1 MSYPPTELVPVISQD
16 LFERVDLLISGF
28 QRLHQEALMLHIY
41 IPIHTEKKKCEYEIF
56 YEGLKFKIYMHREGK
71 SPVSFYF
78 DGTLGMLCC
87 QDQIMTAKQQSQF
100 NTIILT
106 DIITAFKEKNFQK
119 EHLPK

>member
-1 MSYPPTELVPVISQD
+1 MTTTEQSPTTNQ
-16 LFERVDLLISGF
+16 EREVYESLDICLSAL
-28 QRLHQEALMLHIY
+28 QNLHDENRMLHIY
-41 IPIHTEKKKCEYEIF
+41 IPIHTDKKQCDYEIF
-56 YEGLKFKIYMHREGK
+56 YEGLNFKIYMHRKEK
-71 SPVSFYF
+71 PTVSFYF
-78 DGTLGMLCC
+78 SGTLGMLCC